1 MQDAKKLLCL
11 VQGNRGRA
19 KLGDFFFFFFSFV
32 WLGGSEKGIKN
43 EGFSFPPNPL
53 FLFLPKYCGIEREK
67 ENVKNYSF
75 LI

>member
-1 MQDAKKLLCL
+1 LC
-11 VQGNRGRA
+11 
-19 KLGDFFFFFFSFV
+19 
-32 WLGGSEKGIKN
+32 GSEKGIKM

-75 LI
+75 LIINKLII